1 MSSRGGNV
9 LEQTSSRLY
18 PLAHATSAF
27 LQEAFRVRYI
37 VKYNVNTC
45 TEIFNGRKCNEH
57 HRFLSKMVHTKDA
70 VQDKFR
76 STKQKIEMRSSQ
88 IESTLTFV
96 LSI

>member
-9 LEQTSSRLY
+9 LEQTSSRPY

-45 TEIFNGRKCNEH
+45 TEIFNALKNLGLEH
-57 HRFLSKMVHTKDA
+57 NPLFRNLPWSEPA
-70 VQDKFR
+70 VQQYCGHAKR
-76 STKQKIEMRSSQ
+76 IPHT
-88 IESTLTFV
+88 
-96 LSI
+96 